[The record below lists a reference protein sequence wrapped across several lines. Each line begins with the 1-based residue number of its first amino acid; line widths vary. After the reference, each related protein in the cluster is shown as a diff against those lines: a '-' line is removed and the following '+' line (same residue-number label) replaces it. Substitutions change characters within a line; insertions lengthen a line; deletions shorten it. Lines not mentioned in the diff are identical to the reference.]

1 MRAGRDFS
9 IEYEGW
15 QERGNFPSFLEL
27 RSSEMHLRIQSIEFF
42 YVRITKYFRSLSS
55 VLRKGYNQSD
65 AKCTLGVGIFLIKL

>member
-27 RSSEMHLRIQSIEFF
+27 RSS
-42 YVRITKYFRSLSS
+42 
-55 VLRKGYNQSD
+55 VLMMQELNINIDGK
-65 AKCTLGVGIFLIKL
+65 

>member
-27 RSSEMHLRIQSIEFF
+27 RSSELGGLFVSWMG
-42 YVRITKYFRSLSS
+42 SLIVGGV
-55 VLRKGYNQSD
+55 VLRSD
-65 AKCTLGVGIFLIKL
+65 ALARALIDATLFRDLQILSIFTFPV